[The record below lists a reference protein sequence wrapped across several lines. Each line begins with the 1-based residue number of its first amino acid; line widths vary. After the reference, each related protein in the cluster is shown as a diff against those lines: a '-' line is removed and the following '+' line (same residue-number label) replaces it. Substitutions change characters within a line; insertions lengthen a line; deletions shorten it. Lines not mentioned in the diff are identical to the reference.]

1 VPGAADHARVEAK
14 MPHFE
19 FRRVSMSSQTTLH
32 DHAAPVKR
40 LMTIAVLRPELDT
53 E

>member
-1 VPGAADHARVEAK
+1 

-19 FRRVSMSSQTTLH
+19 LRRVSMDSQTTLH

>member
-1 VPGAADHARVEAK
+1 MG
-14 MPHFE
+14 
-19 FRRVSMSSQTTLH
+19 SQVTLQ